1 MRSASDILGAAWL
14 GCLLAASLHA
24 QTPSELTGEAAAWSR
39 FRGPDG
45 QGIVV
50 TSPVAWPWNLDQ
62 SFQIP
67 LPGSGIGSPVVWE
80 DQAFIVSASTDDAT
94 RHVIATDWKQ
104 GVIAWQRS
112 YPSRTHRLHAFS
124 SYASTTP
131 AVDASGVVVAWGDP
145 DHVMVK
151 KFTHAGDELWSR
163 DLGTYVSQHGFG
175 TSPILVD
182 GLVVLLDSQD
192 AEDLEQG
199 VAPGEDRMI
208 ALDSETG
215 NTVWERALPT
225 RRVCY
230 GVPAIRR
237 MEKGPELVGATT
249 GQGIFGVDLRTG
261 HVRWSHDCFR
271 LRVCAS
277 MVLAGDLAIASHGS
291 MGGRD
296 NLLVAFD
303 MKQGQER
310 FRVTRAAPYVPTP
323 VVRQGLLF
331 LWSDAGIVSCI
342 SLEDG
347 SSRWSE
353 RIGGNFFSSPII
365 VGDAIVNVSDVGQ
378 VTALA
383 ASEKYQNLGTMKI
396 DAKVRSTLAA
406 TPSCLLLRAEDAL
419 WVFRP

>member
-1 MRSASDILGAAWL
+1 
-14 GCLLAASLHA
+14 
-24 QTPSELTGEAAAWSR
+24 
-39 FRGPDG
+39 
-45 QGIVV
+45 
-50 TSPVAWPWNLDQ
+50 
-62 SFQIP
+62 
-67 LPGSGIGSPVVWE
+67 
-80 DQAFIVSASTDDAT
+80 
-94 RHVIATDWKQ
+94 
-104 GVIAWQRS
+104 
-112 YPSRTHRLHAFS
+112 
-124 SYASTTP
+124 
-131 AVDASGVVVAWGDP
+131 
-145 DHVMVK
+145 
-151 KFTHAGDELWSR
+151 
-163 DLGTYVSQHGFG
+163 
-175 TSPILVD
+175 
-182 GLVVLLDSQD
+182 
-192 AEDLEQG
+192 
-199 VAPGEDRMI
+199 
-208 ALDSETG
+208 
-215 NTVWERALPT
+215 
-225 RRVCY
+225 
-230 GVPAIRR
+230 
-237 MEKGPELVGATT
+237 
-249 GQGIFGVDLRTG
+249 
-261 HVRWSHDCFR
+261 FR